1 MFAGLYCT
9 FSALRVAYIVV
20 VCRLVYM
27 HRISVFV
34 PVPPVHMILLNY
46 KIDGLTYTYVRRTY
60 VSTYVHCYDVHLK
73 AIHTHTHTRKKT
85 TSAAVKVEV
94 TAIIRTELVKR
105 F

>member
-1 MFAGLYCT
+1 
-9 FSALRVAYIVV
+9 
-20 VCRLVYM
+20 M
-27 HRISVFV
+27 HRINVYV

-73 AIHTHTHTRKKT
+73 AIHTHAKKT